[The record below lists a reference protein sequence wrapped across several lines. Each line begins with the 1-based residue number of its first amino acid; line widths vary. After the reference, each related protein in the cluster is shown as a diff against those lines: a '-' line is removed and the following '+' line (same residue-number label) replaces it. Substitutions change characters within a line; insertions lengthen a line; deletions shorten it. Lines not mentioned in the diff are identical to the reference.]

1 MDEYQTAESPEVAPQ
16 QDYTENV
23 TQNAESQANQ
33 SQNENRQDRN
43 WKAARERQKD
53 LERELRMQKELNER
67 LLQMTPQHA
76 PKQEIDEFDAIAS
89 EDYLQKGQVEKL
101 VQKKAERIAQD
112 IAQREVAK
120 VMHERDQSQFM
131 HKLKQQFSDF
141 DDVVNA
147 ETIELLETQE
157 PELAQSIAAS
167 KDPYKIGIASYK
179 YIKAL
184 NLADQVGGVRRS
196 KEIDK
201 AMDKNS
207 KTVQTPQAFDKRPMA
222 QAFKMSESEKTAL
235 YQEMYNAASKSG
247 FGY

>member
-23 TQNAESQANQ
+23 AQNAESQANQ
-33 SQNENRQDRN
+33 SQNESRQDRN

-67 LLQMTPQHA
+67 LLQMTPQQA
-76 PKQEIDEFDAIAS
+76 PKQEIDEFDAISS

-184 NLADQVGGVRRS
+184 NLSNQVEGVRRA

-235 YQEMYNAASKSG
+235 YQEMYNAASQAG